1 MLLYSVWCS
10 VEHLCLTISM
20 QVAKSIKTVLRPGQ
34 ALISVK
40 LDIKRIEALQLDI
53 SAYTVAEAILKTSK
67 LKLKQQV

>member
-1 MLLYSVWCS
+1 M
-10 VEHLCLTISM
+10 ENPCLTISM

-40 LDIKRIEALQLDI
+40 LDVKRIEALQLDI

-67 LKLKQQV
+67 LKLKQQVS